1 MQVDSNR
8 PSSLSADNRDGRES
22 IGGWGKDPRTNKSEK
37 HRVISKHKVHYLALK
52 REGDGKWT
60 QKVKV
65 HIAILNKKSKNLNFL

>member
-1 MQVDSNR
+1 MEEKVLED
-8 PSSLSADNRDGRES
+8 E
-22 IGGWGKDPRTNKSEK
+22 GKILGQINQKNT
-37 HRVISKHKVHYLALK
+37 VISKHKVHYLALK